1 MGNMYK
7 SNLNYSSFWLDRS
20 IWEEDDEV
28 TKVEKKSNDLM
39 KLMSYKRSIGNF
51 VNIVTGQSIPVTF
64 DGRGNDSYTDGNSV
78 VISAKLDDKEFDPV
92 VGLALHEGSHIK
104 LTDFDSLKN
113 LMDHNVF
120 PSSMTDFINSFKT
133 DEGSE
138 FNYTQEWYDNKGQ
151 IVHNLKQLL
160 NYVEDRRID
169 NYIYKSAPGYRGY
182 YEAMYNKYFHSNV
195 VDKGLKS
202 SEHRTETWSSY
213 MFRLINITNKNRDL
227 NALKGLRE
235 IWNLLDLKNISRL
248 RTTNDSLELAGKIF
262 MVIQNNVNEDMDQMP
277 EPQKGGDGQGQEDT
291 DGSSEMCDSQSN
303 PTGDGKPMEGKGK
316 GKGKD
321 SDGTDGSDGGS
332 TDKKGSVS
340 SGVPNKNGAGGQS
353 SPLNDRLKKQLQN
366 AIEKQKKFL
375 DGDITK
381 KKISKADKKK
391 IDVLDKA
398 DIETEV
404 TGKGLD
410 QGYYRGQS
418 QGVQT
423 YVIKNMTKSLIDS
436 NMIPHLGT
444 WRVDSNDVAVK
455 KGITLGT
462 ILGKKLKTRNE
473 ERVLQ
478 TPRMKSGKLNGRML
492 HEIGFGNFDIFDQIN
507 INTATPSLLHI
518 SIDASSSMSGDK
530 WYNTQTAAVAI
541 AKAASMTENMNV
553 VISYRGIYY
562 NQGQGCQP
570 LMMIAYD
577 SRKDKFQKIQN
588 LFKFISPSGTTPEG
602 LCFEAILKELI
613 KTKNGEES
621 YLINFSDGWPGFD
634 NKEICYGG
642 QYAVDHTADQVKKVR
657 QSGVSVLSY
666 FISDGYYGSSKNQF
680 EKMYG
685 KDSEF
690 IDVNN
695 MTQLAK
701 TLNKKFEVKI

>member
-1 MGNMYK
+1 
-7 SNLNYSSFWLDRS
+7 
-20 IWEEDDEV
+20 
-28 TKVEKKSNDLM
+28 
-39 KLMSYKRSIGNF
+39 
-51 VNIVTGQSIPVTF
+51 
-64 DGRGNDSYTDGNSV
+64 
-78 VISAKLDDKEFDPV
+78 
-92 VGLALHEGSHIK
+92 
-104 LTDFDSLKN
+104 
-113 LMDHNVF
+113 
-120 PSSMTDFINSFKT
+120 
-133 DEGSE
+133 
-138 FNYTQEWYDNKGQ
+138 
-151 IVHNLKQLL
+151 
-160 NYVEDRRID
+160 
-169 NYIYKSAPGYRGY
+169 
-182 YEAMYNKYFHSNV
+182 
-195 VDKGLKS
+195 
-202 SEHRTETWSSY
+202 

-227 NALKGLRE
+227 DALKGLRE
-235 IWNLLDLKNISRL
+235 IWNLLDLRNISRL
-248 RTTNDSLELAGKIF
+248 KNTDESLELAGKIF

-478 TPRMKSGKLNGRML
+478 TPRMKSGKLNGTTLRQQRL
-492 HEIGFGNFDIFDQIN
+492 Q
-507 INTATPSLLHI
+507 SLKQH
-518 SIDASSSMSGDK
+518 
-530 WYNTQTAAVAI
+530 
-541 AKAASMTENMNV
+541 
-553 VISYRGIYY
+553 R
-562 NQGQGCQP
+562 
-570 LMMIAYD
+570 
-577 SRKDKFQKIQN
+577 
-588 LFKFISPSGTTPEG
+588 
-602 LCFEAILKELI
+602 
-613 KTKNGEES
+613 
-621 YLINFSDGWPGFD
+621 
-634 NKEICYGG
+634 
-642 QYAVDHTADQVKKVR
+642 
-657 QSGVSVLSY
+657 
-666 FISDGYYGSSKNQF
+666 
-680 EKMYG
+680 
-685 KDSEF
+685 
-690 IDVNN
+690 
-695 MTQLAK
+695 
-701 TLNKKFEVKI
+701 

>member
-1 MGNMYK
+1 
-7 SNLNYSSFWLDRS
+7 
-20 IWEEDDEV
+20 
-28 TKVEKKSNDLM
+28 M

-51 VNIVTGQSIPVTF
+51 VSIVTGESIPVTF
-64 DGRGNDSYTDGNSV
+64 DGRGSDSYTDGKEV

-104 LTDFDSLKN
+104 LTDFNSLKS
-113 LMDHNVF
+113 LMDHDVF
-120 PSSMTDFINSFKT
+120 PVSMQDYIKPYKDSS
-133 DEGSE
+133 GE
-138 FNYTQEWYDNKGQ
+138 FDGDWYGVRGDIKSK
-151 IVHNLKQLL
+151 LKDLL

-169 NYIYKSAPGYRGY
+169 NFVYSSAPGYRGY
-182 YEAMYNKYFHSNV
+182 YESMYKKYFHSNV

-202 SEHRTETWSSY
+202 SEYRDETWESY

-227 NALKGLRE
+227 NALKGLKE
-235 IWNLLDLKNISRL
+235 IWNLLDLRNISRL
-248 RTTNDSLELAGKIF
+248 KNTDESLELAGKIYTI
-262 MVIQNNVNEDMDQMP
+262 IQKNVDDNMDQMP

-291 DGSSEMCDSQSN
+291 DGNSEVCDSQSN

-321 SDGTDGSDGGS
+321 SDSTDGSDGGS

-340 SGVPNKNGAGGQS
+340 GGIPNKNGAGGQS
-353 SPLNDRLKKQLQN
+353 SPLNDRLQKQLQN

-478 TPRMKSGKLNGRML
+478 T
-492 HEIGFGNFDIFDQIN
+492 
-507 INTATPSLLHI
+507 
-518 SIDASSSMSGDK
+518 
-530 WYNTQTAAVAI
+530 
-541 AKAASMTENMNV
+541 
-553 VISYRGIYY
+553 
-562 NQGQGCQP
+562 
-570 LMMIAYD
+570 
-577 SRKDKFQKIQN
+577 
-588 LFKFISPSGTTPEG
+588 
-602 LCFEAILKELI
+602 
-613 KTKNGEES
+613 
-621 YLINFSDGWPGFD
+621 
-634 NKEICYGG
+634 
-642 QYAVDHTADQVKKVR
+642 
-657 QSGVSVLSY
+657 
-666 FISDGYYGSSKNQF
+666 
-680 EKMYG
+680 
-685 KDSEF
+685 
-690 IDVNN
+690 
-695 MTQLAK
+695 
-701 TLNKKFEVKI
+701 